1 MRFLGFGQK
10 SNLFICTFG
19 SCMCTLVLQVSKNP
33 VLMVQKPQDQSEYQI
48 L

>member
-19 SCMCTLVLQVSKNP
+19 SCICTLVHKKKKNP